1 MSRVPLSPFSRP
13 VAIGEDP
20 YEDLQTDVALL
31 FDRIGR
37 TSTAALPDEFPRLRV
52 AEAPDGVE
60 IVGAWPGVEARDV
73 RIGIDGRVLT
83 ICAER
88 HRIEPA
94 DEAGRHW
101 RDRVYGRS
109 VRKIPLPFEPD
120 PAAIRATLER
130 GVLTVRVPRQA
141 PALPG

>member
-20 YEDLQTDVALL
+20 YQDLQTDVASL

-37 TSTAALPDEFPRLRV
+37 TSGAALPDEFPRLRV
-52 AEAPDGVE
+52 AELPEGVE
-60 IVGAWPGVEARDV
+60 IIGAWPGVEARDV
-73 RIGIDGRVLT
+73 RIGIDGQMLT

-109 VRKIPLPFEPD
+109 VRKIPLPFRPD
-120 PAAIRATLER
+120 PARIRATLEH
-130 GVLTVRVPRQA
+130 GVLAVSVPRPTPA
-141 PALPG
+141 PPG